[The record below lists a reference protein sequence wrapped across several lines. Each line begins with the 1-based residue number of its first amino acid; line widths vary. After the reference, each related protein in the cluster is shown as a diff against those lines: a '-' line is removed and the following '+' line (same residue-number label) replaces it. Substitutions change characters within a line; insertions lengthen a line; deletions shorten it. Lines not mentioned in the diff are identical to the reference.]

1 MLRKNYDIQIQTNQG
16 LREEMRQKDDQFK
29 NKMNLLETE
38 LKSFMQQ
45 SRGMNQEEV
54 SRVRDQYEQK
64 LLQLKDEL
72 KDKDQ

>member
-54 SRVRDQYEQK
+54 SKVRDQYEQK